1 MNNSPYLKSRP
12 PTNKNPMTNP
22 HDLLGI
28 PIDATPAMTKTAY
41 HSKLREFPA
50 HTHPTEFKAIRAAYE
65 AIRTGITSPSKS
77 FFKPQPIGMTIEPA
91 IIEQL
96 KQNLTAHLEVSLEDL
111 LRETF

>member
-1 MNNSPYLKSRP
+1 
-12 PTNKNPMTNP
+12 MTNP

-28 PIDATPAMTKTAY
+28 PIDATPAMAKTAY
-41 HSKLREFPA
+41 HGKLREFPA
-50 HTHPTEFKAIRAAYE
+50 HTHPNEFKAIRAAYE
-65 AIRTGITSPSKS
+65 AIKTGITSPTKS
-77 FFKPQPIGMTIEPA
+77 FFEPQPMNLSIDPA